1 MKAVILLAI
10 LFASV
15 SANSQTKL
23 KDLLYGGKLKMDSG
37 TVIRKDDDLSTKIDT
52 STKKSVE
59 QPKIQAVDAAT
70 PDLGTNGLPIIPD
83 TSTAIKDPAT
93 APKVNN
99 KSWKEFIDE
108 LTTSLRTEVLPN
120 KKIKEGTYAILL
132 EYEIDVD
139 GQVRATNVAS
149 DPSNSF
155 LEQQIKERI
164 TLSAPKME
172 PLMGTNGKP
181 RKAQK
186 RQTISPRG
194 SRGPLHQFL
203 A

>member
-1 MKAVILLAI
+1 
-10 LFASV
+10 
-15 SANSQTKL
+15 
-23 KDLLYGGKLKMDSG
+23 MDSG
-37 TVIRKDDDLSTKIDT
+37 SVIRKDDDLSTKIDT
-52 STKKSVE
+52 STKKPVE
-59 QPKIQAVDAAT
+59 QTKAPVVDAAT
-70 PDLGTNGLPIIPD
+70 PDLGTNGLPIVPD
-83 TSTAIKDPAT
+83 TSTALKDPAT

-186 RQTISPRG
+186 RQTITVTK
-194 SRGPLHQFL
+194 
-203 A
+203 

>member
-37 TVIRKDDDLSTKIDT
+37 SVIRKDDDLSTKIDT
-52 STKKSVE
+52 STKKPVE
-59 QPKIQAVDAAT
+59 QSKATVVDAAT
-70 PDLGTNGLPIIPD
+70 PDLGTNGLPIVPD
-83 TSTAIKDPAT
+83 TSTALKDPAT

-186 RQTISPRG
+186 RQTITVTK
-194 SRGPLHQFL
+194 
-203 A
+203 

>member
-1 MKAVILLAI
+1 M
-10 LFASV
+10 
-15 SANSQTKL
+15 
-23 KDLLYGGKLKMDSG
+23 
-37 TVIRKDDDLSTKIDT
+37 
-52 STKKSVE
+52 
-59 QPKIQAVDAAT
+59 
-70 PDLGTNGLPIIPD
+70 
-83 TSTAIKDPAT
+83 
-93 APKVNN
+93 NN

-172 PLMGTNGKP
+172 PLLGTNGKP

-186 RQTISPRG
+186 RQTITVTK
-194 SRGPLHQFL
+194 
-203 A
+203 

>member
-1 MKAVILLAI
+1 MKTVILLAI

-37 TVIRKDDDLSTKIDT
+37 SVIRKDDDLSTKIDT
-52 STKKSVE
+52 TTKKPVE
-59 QPKIQAVDAAT
+59 QPKTAVVDAAT

-83 TSTAIKDPAT
+83 TSTALKDPAT
-93 APKVNN
+93 APKANN

-139 GQVRATNVAS
+139 GQVRATNVSS

-186 RQTISPRG
+186 RQTITVTK
-194 SRGPLHQFL
+194 
-203 A
+203 

>member
-1 MKAVILLAI
+1 MKAVILMAVL
-10 LFASV
+10 LASV
-15 SANSQTKL
+15 AANSQTKL

-52 STKKSVE
+52 STKKPVE
-59 QPKIQAVDAAT
+59 QPKAVVVDAAT
-70 PDLGTNGLPIIPD
+70 PDLGTNGLPIVPD
-83 TSTAIKDPAT
+83 TSTALKDPAT

-120 KKIKEGTYAILL
+120 KKIKDGTYNILL

-186 RQTISPRG
+186 RQTISVTK
-194 SRGPLHQFL
+194 
-203 A
+203 

>member
-37 TVIRKDDDLSTKIDT
+37 SVIRKDDDLSTKIDT
-52 STKKSVE
+52 STKKPVE
-59 QPKIQAVDAAT
+59 APKAVAVDMAT
-70 PDLGTNGLPIIPD
+70 PDLGTNGLPIAPD
-83 TSTAIKDPAT
+83 SSRASIDPAT

-120 KKIKEGTYAILL
+120 KKIKDGTYNILL

-149 DPSNSF
+149 DPSNTF

-186 RQTISPRG
+186 RQTISVTK
-194 SRGPLHQFL
+194 
-203 A
+203 

>member
-37 TVIRKDDDLSTKIDT
+37 SVIRKDDDLSSKIDT
-52 STKKSVE
+52 STKKPVE
-59 QPKIQAVDAAT
+59 QSKAAVVDAAT
-70 PDLGTNGLPIIPD
+70 PDLGTNGLPIVPD
-83 TSTAIKDPAT
+83 TSTALKDPAT

-186 RQTISPRG
+186 RQTITVTK
-194 SRGPLHQFL
+194 
-203 A
+203 

>member
-23 KDLLYGGKLKMDSG
+23 KDLLYGGKLKLDSG
-37 TVIRKDDDLSTKIDT
+37 SVIRKDDDLSTKIDT
-52 STKKSVE
+52 STKKPVE
-59 QPKIQAVDAAT
+59 QPKAVLVDAAT
-70 PDLGTNGLPIIPD
+70 PDLGTNGLPIVPD
-83 TSTAIKDPAT
+83 TSTALKDPAT

-120 KKIKEGTYAILL
+120 KKIKDGTYNILL

-149 DPSNSF
+149 DPSNTF

-186 RQTISPRG
+186 RQTITVTK
-194 SRGPLHQFL
+194 
-203 A
+203 

>member
-1 MKAVILLAI
+1 MKAVILLAV

-52 STKKSVE
+52 STKKPVE
-59 QPKIQAVDAAT
+59 QPKIQVVDAAT
-70 PDLGTNGLPIIPD
+70 PDLGTNGLPIVPD
-83 TSTAIKDPAT
+83 TSTALKDPAT
-93 APKVNN
+93 APKANN

-186 RQTISPRG
+186 RQTITVTK
-194 SRGPLHQFL
+194 
-203 A
+203 

>member
-23 KDLLYGGKLKMDSG
+23 KDLLYGGKLKLDSG
-37 TVIRKDDDLSTKIDT
+37 SVIRKDDDLSTKIDT
-52 STKKSVE
+52 STKKPVE
-59 QPKIQAVDAAT
+59 QPKAVVIDAAT
-70 PDLGTNGLPIIPD
+70 PDLGTNGLPVLPD
-83 TSTAIKDPAT
+83 TSTALKDPTT

-120 KKIKEGTYAILL
+120 KKIKDGTYNILL

-149 DPSNSF
+149 DPSNTF

-186 RQTISPRG
+186 RQTITVTK
-194 SRGPLHQFL
+194 
-203 A
+203 

>member
-1 MKAVILLAI
+1 MKAVILLAV

-52 STKKSVE
+52 STKKPVE
-59 QPKIQAVDAAT
+59 APKAVVVDMAT
-70 PDLGTNGLPIIPD
+70 PDLGTNGLPIAPD
-83 TSTAIKDPAT
+83 SSRANIDPAT

-120 KKIKEGTYAILL
+120 KKIKDGTYNILL

-186 RQTISPRG
+186 RQTITVTK
-194 SRGPLHQFL
+194 
-203 A
+203 

>member
-10 LFASV
+10 LFVSV

-37 TVIRKDDDLSTKIDT
+37 SVIRKDDDLSTKIDT
-52 STKKSVE
+52 STRKPVE
-59 QPKIQAVDAAT
+59 QPKAAIVDAAT
-70 PDLGTNGLPIIPD
+70 PDLGSNGLPIVPD
-83 TSTAIKDPAT
+83 TSTALKDPAA

-108 LTTSLRTEVLPN
+108 MITSIRTDVLPN
-120 KKIKEGTYAILL
+120 KKIKEGTYAVLL
-132 EYEIDVD
+132 EYTIDVD
-139 GQVRATNVAS
+139 GQVMATNVQS
-149 DPSNSF
+149 DPGNSF

-172 PLMGTNGKP
+172 PLMGTNGKL

-186 RQTISPRG
+186 RQTITITK
-194 SRGPLHQFL
+194 
-203 A
+203 

>member
-37 TVIRKDDDLSTKIDT
+37 AVIRKDDDLSTKIDT
-52 STKKSVE
+52 STKKPVE
-59 QPKIQAVDAAT
+59 QTKAAVVDAAT

-83 TSTAIKDPAT
+83 TSTALKDPAT

-108 LTTSLRTEVLPN
+108 LTTSLRTDVLPN

-186 RQTISPRG
+186 RQTITVTK
-194 SRGPLHQFL
+194 
-203 A
+203 

>member
-23 KDLLYGGKLKMDSG
+23 KDLLYGGKFKMDSG
-37 TVIRKDDDLSTKIDT
+37 SVIRKDDDLSTKIDT
-52 STKKSVE
+52 STKKPVE
-59 QPKIQAVDAAT
+59 QPKVAVVDAAT
-70 PDLGTNGLPIIPD
+70 PDLGTNGLPIVPD
-83 TSTAIKDPAT
+83 TSTALKDPAT

-108 LTTSLRTEVLPN
+108 LTTSLRTDVLPN

-186 RQTISPRG
+186 RQTITVTK
-194 SRGPLHQFL
+194 
-203 A
+203 

>member
-10 LFASV
+10 LLASV

-23 KDLLYGGKLKMDSG
+23 KDLLYGGKLKLDSG
-37 TVIRKDDDLSTKIDT
+37 NVIRKDDDLSTKIDT
-52 STKKSVE
+52 STRKPVVE
-59 QPKIQAVDAAT
+59 QPKIAVVDAAT
-70 PDLGTNGLPIIPD
+70 PDLGANGLPIIPD
-83 TSTAIKDPAT
+83 TSTALKDPAA
-93 APKVNN
+93 APKTNN

-108 LTTSLRTEVLPN
+108 MITSIRTDVLPN
-120 KKIKEGTYAILL
+120 KKIKEGTYAVLL
-132 EYEIDVD
+132 EYTIDVD
-139 GQVRATNVAS
+139 GQVMATNVQS
-149 DPSNSF
+149 DPDNSF

-186 RQTISPRG
+186 RQTITITK
-194 SRGPLHQFL
+194 
-203 A
+203 

>member
-1 MKAVILLAI
+1 MKAVILLVI
-10 LFASV
+10 LFVSV

-52 STKKSVE
+52 STKKPVE
-59 QPKIQAVDAAT
+59 QPKAVLVDAAT
-70 PDLGTNGLPIIPD
+70 PDLGTNGLPIVPD
-83 TSTAIKDPAT
+83 TSTALKDPAT

-120 KKIKEGTYAILL
+120 KKIKDGTYNILL

-149 DPSNSF
+149 DPSNTF

-186 RQTISPRG
+186 RQTITVTK
-194 SRGPLHQFL
+194 
-203 A
+203 

>member
-10 LFASV
+10 LLASV

-52 STKKSVE
+52 STRKPVE
-59 QPKIQAVDAAT
+59 QPKVAVVDAAT
-70 PDLGTNGLPIIPD
+70 PDLGSNGLPIVPD
-83 TSTAIKDPAT
+83 TSTALKDPAT
-93 APKVNN
+93 APKANN

-108 LTTSLRTEVLPN
+108 LITSVRTEVLPS
-120 KKIKEGTYAILL
+120 KKIKEGTYGVLL
-132 EYEIDVD
+132 EYTIDVD
-139 GQVRATNVAS
+139 GQVMATNVQS
-149 DPSNSF
+149 DPGNDF

-186 RQTISPRG
+186 RQTITITK
-194 SRGPLHQFL
+194 
-203 A
+203 